1 MSIFLSS
8 LSPRK
13 RAFLSGTLLLTAAG
27 FSCRILGFFYRI
39 FLSRTIGAEGLG
51 IYNMVHPVYGICF
64 ALCAGSIQTALS
76 QYIASNEKKGKSVFH
91 TGFLLSLSLSLL
103 FAFLICRYANWIACH
118 VLMERSCAPYLP
130 MMGLS
135 VPFASAHACIN
146 GYYYGMQ
153 KAKIPAFSQIAEQIL
168 RMIFV
173 FALASFWTSQG
184 ITLTVH
190 LAVLGHVAGEVAS
203 ALFTLLCLLIC
214 PPSTKSASK
223 SSSKSGTQ
231 SDLQSPLPSQPNE
244 DTDSFSACAL
254 PLIALALPLMGNRL
268 VLNVLASAEAVW
280 IPACLKLSGLS
291 ASEAFSVYGVL
302 TGMALPFILFP
313 SAITNSMAV
322 LLLPSVARA
331 QAEGRND
338 LIDTTVSMSLRYSL
352 YMGIFCIGVFVLFG
366 NSLGMSVF
374 HSQDAGTCIQILAWL
389 CPFLYLATTIGSILN
404 GLGKTHITFFQSS
417 LILTLRLIFVLVG
430 IPRFGIYA
438 YLCGMLACELLL
450 AFLHLH
456 ALHRIVPFHWNA
468 VSMIVKPVFVL
479 FLCVGIHR
487 FVSYSLPALLSHFLR
502 QTAIT
507 GKIPLFFA
515 TTLQIFGFSICY
527 GGLLLLFHLVE
538 KRK

>member
-1 MSIFLSS
+1 MSFFSEQ

-76 QYIASNEKKGKSVFH
+76 QYIASNERKGRTVFR
-91 TGFLLSLSLSLL
+91 TGLLLSLSLSLF
-103 FAFLICRYANWIACH
+103 FAFLICRHADWIART
-118 VLMERSCAPYLP
+118 VLMEPSCAPYLP
-130 MMGLS
+130 LMALS

-153 KAKIPAFSQIAEQIL
+153 KARVPAFSQIAEQIL

-173 FALASFWTSQG
+173 FFLTSLWTSQG
-184 ITLTVH
+184 IALTVQ

-214 PPSTKSASK
+214 PPSAL
-223 SSSKSGTQ
+223 TQ
-231 SDLQSPLPSQPNE
+231 SQSS
-244 DTDSFSACAL
+244 DTFSACAL

-268 VLNVLASAEAVW
+268 ILNLLASAEAVW
-280 IPACLKLSGLS
+280 IPASLKRSGLS

-338 LIDTTVSMSLRYSL
+338 LIDTTVSMSLRYSM

-366 NSLGMSVF
+366 NALGTSVF

-404 GLGKTHITFFQSS
+404 GLGKTHTTFLQSS
-417 LILTLRLIFVLVG
+417 LVLTLRLIFVLIG

-438 YLCGMLACELLL
+438 YLCGMLVCELLL
-450 AFLHLH
+450 ALLHLH

-468 VSMIVKPVFVL
+468 ISMILKPVFVL
-479 FLCVGIHR
+479 LLCTGIHL
-487 FVSYSLPALLSHFLR
+487 FAVSCLSRLPGQKQLPG
-502 QTAIT
+502 Q
-507 GKIPLFFA
+507 IPLFVLTA
-515 TTLQIFGFSICY
+515 LQIFCFSLCY
-527 GGLLLLFHLVE
+527 GGFLLLFHHRRDSSTRSKAKE
-538 KRK
+538 A

>member
-103 FAFLICRYANWIACH
+103 FAFLICRHANWIACH

-223 SSSKSGTQ
+223 SGTQ
-231 SDLQSPLPSQPNE
+231 SDLQSPLPLQPNE

-468 VSMIVKPVFVL
+468 VSMIVKPIFVL

-502 QTAIT
+502 QTAVT

-538 KRK
+538 KRE